1 MATETAYW
9 EPEIERLAR
18 PDMIALQQEKLAALG
33 QRLGASESWRQ
44 HFAKAGMKPED
55 IGRPEAFAQLPML
68 EKADLRAL
76 YPYPMLTVELD
87 RVRRFCATSGTTGL
101 PVMFGFTGRDLGDL
115 LPRQMA
121 RIFIAGGARAGDI
134 VYQGYGY
141 GLWLGGLGFDL
152 GAQAIGATC
161 FPVGPGRGEL
171 AVQWL
176 RDQGHTVCSV
186 SAFWL
191 MQVIAQAK
199 EAGIDPKRDWRLR
212 LGFFGGQS
220 ISTAF
225 RGELE
230 AELPA
235 GFLALNS
242 YGTTEAGG
250 PIVANACPHSHQQNE
265 MHLICEDTVLTE
277 ILDPQTLEPVGPGG
291 EGEIVLTTL
300 EKEASPVVRW
310 RTRDLVKLSE
320 NPYDCPCGRPG
331 LPLIGP
337 IVGRSDDMLKI
348 RGAMVFP
355 SQVEDVIAATPGTVK
370 EAWQIYI
377 DHAEGELEEG
387 TVAIEL
393 RPDSNAGADELAKQ
407 IADTLRARLG
417 VRLEVEC
424 HEFGTLPRYEGKA
437 QRVITRDK

>member
-1 MATETAYW
+1 MAIESAYW
-9 EPEIERLAR
+9 EPEIERLSR
-18 PDMIALQQEKLAALG
+18 QDMVALQQRKLAALG
-33 QRLGASESWRQ
+33 QRLAASDIWCQ
-44 HFAKAGMKPED
+44 HFAKAGMTPED
-55 IGRPEAFAQLPML
+55 IGRPEAFGELPML
-68 EKADLRAL
+68 EKSDLRDL
-76 YPYPMLTVELD
+76 YPYPLLTVELD
-87 RVRRFCATSGTTGL
+87 SIRRFCATSGTTGL
-101 PVMFGFTGRDLGDL
+101 PVMFGFTERDLNDL

-121 RIFIAGGARAGDI
+121 RIYIAGGARAGDI

-152 GAQAIGATC
+152 GAQTIGATC

-171 AVQWL
+171 AIQWL
-176 RDQGHTVCSV
+176 RDQGHTVCAV

-191 MQVIAQAK
+191 MSTVAQAK

-212 LGFFGGQS
+212 IGFFGGQS
-220 ISTAF
+220 ISTGF
-225 RGELE
+225 RSELE
-230 AELPA
+230 AEMPE

-250 PIVANACPHSHQQNE
+250 PIVANACPHSHQRNE
-265 MHLICEDTVLTE
+265 MHLICDDTVMTE
-277 ILDPQTLEPVGPGG
+277 ILDPKTLEPVGPGG

-348 RGAMVFP
+348 RGTMVFP

-377 DHAEGELEEG
+377 DRADRVLEEG
-387 TVAIEL
+387 TVAIER
-393 RPDSNAGADELAKQ
+393 RPESNVSADELAKQ
-407 IADTLRARLG
+407 VAHTLRARLG
-417 VRLEVEC
+417 VRLKVEC
-424 HEFGTLPRYEGKA
+424 HDLGTLPRYEGKA
-437 QRVITRDK
+437 ERVIIRDK

>member
-1 MATETAYW
+1 MITDTAYW
-9 EPEIERLAR
+9 EPDIERLSR
-18 PDMIALQQEKLAALG
+18 QDMVALQQHKLTVLG
-33 QRLGASESWRQ
+33 QRLAASETWRS
-44 HFAKAGMKPED
+44 HFATAGMKPED
-55 IGRPEAFAQLPML
+55 IGRPEAFGELPML
-68 EKADLRAL
+68 EKTDLRAL
-76 YPYPMLTVELD
+76 YPYPLLTVE
-87 RVRRFCATSGTTGL
+87 RSQVRRFCATSGTTGL
-101 PVMFGFTGRDLGDL
+101 PVMFGFTERDLGDL

-121 RIFIAGGARAGDI
+121 RIYVAGGARAGDI

-152 GAQAIGATC
+152 GAETIGATC

-171 AVQWL
+171 AIQWL

-191 MQVIAQAK
+191 MSVVAQAK

-220 ISTAF
+220 ISAGF
-225 RGELE
+225 RSELE
-230 AELPA
+230 AEMPE
-235 GFLALNS
+235 GFQAVNS

-250 PIVANACPHSHQQNE
+250 PNVGIACPHSHDRNE
-265 MHLICEDTVLTE
+265 MHLINEDTVLTE

-310 RTRDLVKLSE
+310 RTRDLVRLSE
-320 NPYDCPCGRPG
+320 NPYDCPCGRRG

-348 RGAMVFP
+348 RGTMVFP

-377 DHAEGELEEG
+377 DRSDRVLEEG
-387 TVAIEL
+387 TVAIER
-393 RPDSNAGADELAKQ
+393 RPESNAGTEQLAKQ
-407 IADTLRARLG
+407 VADTLRARLG
-417 VRLEVEC
+417 VRLKVEC
-424 HEFGTLPRYEGKA
+424 HDLGTLPRYEGKA
-437 QRVITRDK
+437 ERVIIRDK